1 MGANFVLHNSRPQ
14 VILELSQRTFMEWG
28 IIALGGVLVAYLL
41 YCYVR
46 EWWANRRFERIR
58 RESREHINPQ
68 PKQGAVIHDD
78 SPPVSKNIYRV
89 EIVEE
94 GEGSWCGQI
103 WNADNEMVYQAR
115 RSSEDLARSH
125 AVAVLLR
132 QFDNSA
138 TPVTKTRY
146 LRSE

>member
-1 MGANFVLHNSRPQ
+1 
-14 VILELSQRTFMEWG
+14 MESG
-28 IIALGGVLVAYLL
+28 IIALGGALVAYLL

-46 EWWANRRFERIR
+46 EWRAGRRFERIR
-58 RESREHINPQ
+58 RESRDNINPQ
-68 PKQGAVIHDD
+68 PEEVEGIRHHL
-78 SPPVSKNIYRV
+78 PPISKNLYRV

-94 GEGSWCGQI
+94 GGDSWCGQI

-115 RSSEDLARSH
+115 RSSEELARSH

-138 TPVTKTRY
+138 TPETKTRY
-146 LRSE
+146 LRAD